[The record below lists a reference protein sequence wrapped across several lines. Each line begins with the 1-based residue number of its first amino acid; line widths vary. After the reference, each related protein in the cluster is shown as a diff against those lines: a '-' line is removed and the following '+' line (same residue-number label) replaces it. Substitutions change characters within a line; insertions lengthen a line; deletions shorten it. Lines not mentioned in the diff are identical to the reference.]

1 MVRVTRPSR
10 RRMKACL
17 VGCML
22 VAAGTTGGALFAAA
36 LVVVGGIVW
45 AMVCWPRWDQRLF
58 EPRQA
63 SLVQRQVMP
72 RQASLVQPQVMRRPV
87 AGSHPDAERHRAFAR
102 ALYAVSAAY
111 LDECEREAQR

>member
-1 MVRVTRPSR
+1 
-10 RRMKACL
+10 MKACL
-17 VGCML
+17 AGCVL
-22 VAAGTTGGALFAAA
+22 AAAGGTGGVLFAAA

-63 SLVQRQVMP
+63 SLVQ
-72 RQASLVQPQVMRRPV
+72 PQVLRRPV

-102 ALYAVSAAY
+102 ALHAVSAAY